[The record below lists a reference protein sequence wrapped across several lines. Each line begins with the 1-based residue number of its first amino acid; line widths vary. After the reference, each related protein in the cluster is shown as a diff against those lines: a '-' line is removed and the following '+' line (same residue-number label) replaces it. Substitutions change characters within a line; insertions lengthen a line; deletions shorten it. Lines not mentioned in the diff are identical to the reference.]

1 MNNGV
6 KIIDPVTDARWDAYI
21 ARADGGSVF
30 HHSAWKRVIEKTYRA
45 RPLYLAACN
54 GAGDIGCG
62 MPFFLTSGML
72 TGKALVSLPF
82 SDYCDVLTHDA
93 GEFRALWESALD
105 WGREKGARYVEIRAR
120 DRAGIDFA
128 PYALEKSRTYLNHF
142 LEIRNDVEFM
152 EKKVIEKSY
161 KYDIRQAV
169 KNGVTVKAAESEPE
183 MRRYYGLYLMTRKRH
198 GLPPTPYAFF
208 RNVWE
213 VLSPAKMVHLFL
225 AYWQGRPIAGIIFL
239 RHNGCLYA
247 LSASSDG
254 AFLDK
259 KPNHLLWWRG
269 IQLAFE
275 LGLTGFDFGRTS
287 PDNKGLRFFKT
298 RWGAGEIGINHYRF
312 AMGGGNGGS
321 GRSRALLEKAL
332 PRFLK
337 VLPSGVL
344 KLIGNI
350 TYRYM

>member
-1 MNNGV
+1 MNNGI

-21 ARADGGSVF
+21 ARAGGSVF

-54 GAGDIGCG
+54 GDGDVGCG

-82 SDYCDVLTHDA
+82 SDYCDVLTRDA

-105 WGREKGARYVEIRAR
+105 WGRENGARYIEIRAR

-142 LEIRNDVEFM
+142 LEIKNDIEFM

-183 MRRYYGLYLMTRKRH
+183 MRQYYGLYLMTRKRH
-198 GLPPTPYAFF
+198 GLPPIPL
-208 RNVWE
+208 RLLQE
-213 VLSPAKMVHLFL
+213 RMGGPLS
-225 AYWQGRPIAGIIFL
+225 GE
-239 RHNGCLYA
+239 
-247 LSASSDG
+247 DG
-254 AFLDK
+254 APLS
-259 KPNHLLWWRG
+259 RV
-269 IQLAFE
+269 LAGAAHCGHN
-275 LGLTGFDFGRTS
+275 LPAAQRLPLRALRLVGRRLPRQEAEPS
-287 PDNKGLRFFKT
+287 PLVERHPA
-298 RWGAGEIGINHYRF
+298 RRGAGPYGFRLRQDVAGQQGPEVFQNE
-312 AMGGGNGGS
+312 MGGRRDRDKPLQVRDGNGGNGH
-321 GRSRALLEKAL
+321 SRALLEKAL

-337 VLPSGVL
+337 VLPPGVL